1 MTDNTPLGI
10 RKCLALTRR
19 AFEIQWRINRKFFL
33 SNGCYGIISTLSP
46 FVTIWFSARLLSELA
61 GECRPEKLVFWAVC
75 AACTGLL
82 IRLLTSTAEHWKD
95 ANQPTFWHRTEH
107 LYAGKMQS
115 MDFEDVEDAR
125 VHELRSQIGQND
137 NYNNFGLNRPLWEI
151 NGIISA
157 LTGIIA
163 SVAMTVSLFHSRVSS
178 GYSMQWLNS
187 PLCVVV
193 LLGLIFAAAFVSIRM
208 TAISTESVCGMTAME
223 HIKKGNRIWCYY
235 GFHLPGLTKAGMDI
249 RLYHMDCGIQAA
261 LEQSQK
267 EDWEVEIATANVRGR
282 CEGIS
287 QLSSGICYG
296 LCYLYVA
303 LKALGHAFPMGF
315 VVQYV
320 GAIGQFSASVRKLA
334 VSITILSRNAGYLEQ
349 AYAFLDIPNHKY
361 MGTIPVEKR
370 DDNDFLIEFRDVS
383 FRYPGS
389 SAYALRHL
397 NFRFRRGSKLAVVG
411 MNGSGKSTMIKLL
424 CRLYDPTEGEIL
436 LNGINI
442 QKYDYEEYM
451 SLFSVV
457 FQDFQLFSFTLGENV
472 AARRSYD
479 REKVL
484 RCLQEA
490 GFGQRLSQLPKGLDT
505 YLNQDFDQSGVT
517 MSGGETQK
525 IALARALYKDAPFM
539 ILDEPTA
546 ALDPLAEYEIY
557 TRFNDMVGT
566 KTAVYISHRL
576 SSCRFCDEIA
586 VFHQGELVQYG
597 SHAELLADTK
607 GQYYAL
613 WMAQAQYYAEEG

>member
-1 MTDNTPLGI
+1 MKSSASMPLKQ
-10 RKCLALTRR
+10 RLTLTRR
-19 AFEIQWRINRKFFL
+19 AFQIQWRINRSCFL
-33 SNGCYGIISTLSP
+33 SSLCCGVLKALSP
-46 FVTIWFSARLLSELA
+46 FAAIWFSARLLSELSGA
-61 GECRPEKLVFWAVC
+61 CRPKQLAFWASL
-75 AACTGLL
+75 AAGTGLL
-82 IRLLTSTAEHWKD
+82 IRLITSTAEHWNS
-95 ANQPTFWHRTEH
+95 ACQRTFWHRTEH
-107 LYAGKMQS
+107 LYAEKMQS
-115 MDFEDVEDAR
+115 MDYEDVEDAK
-125 VHELRSQIGQND
+125 VHALRSQIDQND
-137 NYNNFGLNRPLWEI
+137 NYNCFGLNRPILELE
-151 NGIISA
+151 GIISA
-157 LTGIIA
+157 STGIIA
-163 SVAMTVSLFHSRVSS
+163 SVAMTVSLFRSRVSAGS
-178 GYSMQWLNS
+178 AMAWLDS
-187 PLCVVV
+187 PGCMLA
-193 LLGLIFAAAFVSIRM
+193 LLGMILLASLVSVRM
-208 TAISTESVCGMTAME
+208 TAIFTEQVCGTAVME
-223 HIKKGNRIWCYY
+223 EVKKGNRIWRYY
-235 GFHLPGLTKAGMDI
+235 GFQLSNRTKAGMDI
-249 RLYHMDCGIQAA
+249 RLYGLDRGIRGA
-261 LEQSQK
+261 LTQYQK
-267 EDWEVEIATANVRGR
+267 ENWRFSTDSAKVRGR

-303 LKALGHAFPMGF
+303 LKALGHAFPVGF

-349 AYAFLDIPNHKY
+349 AYAFLDIPNRKY

-389 SAYALRHL
+389 SAYALHHL

-451 SLFSVV
+451 ALFSVV

-490 GFGQRLSQLPKGLDT
+490 GFGQRLSQLPEGLDT
-505 YLNQDFDQSGVT
+505 YLNQDFDPGGVEL
-517 MSGGETQK
+517 SGGEAQK
-525 IALARALYKDAPFM
+525 LALARALYQDAPFVV
-539 ILDEPTA
+539 LDEPTA
-546 ALDPLAEYEIY
+546 ALDPLAEFELY
-557 TRFNDMVGT
+557 TRFNQMVGT
-566 KTAVYISHRL
+566 KTAIYISHRL